1 MASSR
6 LHRALTIRDR
16 VLPIIKEQGA
26 LWPDEAIRII
36 IWEAKPLLF
45 ILQTLVAESRK
56 KKPAPFHELAV
67 FCGGRRLMLLTWF
80 NEDTPQLIS
89 FIPGE
94 WEHKAVAMA

>member
-6 LHRALTIRDR
+6 LNRALTIRDH
-16 VLPIIKEQGA
+16 VLRLIEERGA

-36 IWEAKPLLF
+36 TWEAKPLLF
-45 ILQTLVAESRK
+45 VLQTLVPESRK

-67 FCGGRRLMLLTWF
+67 FCGGRRLMLLAWS
-80 NEDTPQLIS
+80 NADTPQLIS